1 MIHFYLFWGAQE
13 EKDML
18 IIGFGHRGIEGKII
32 AAQYK

>member
-18 IIGFGHRGIEGKII
+18 IIGFGHRVTKV
-32 AAQYK
+32 AFKK